1 MLLSQRTRDLPPVVS
16 LCCSSQTTLTL
27 GGFSTHPLWGAQQ
40 LVWLEC
46 EVLVGLL
53 ENFFLASWLTATS
66 FCLSYWLFWSE
77 ICLSPM
83 CKEVEK
89 GASYKRNFLW
99 MEFWRSSKTRHIWAP
114 ALSQFWVQT
123 RMSLKH
129 SLFKTSWTS
138 DNVWL
143 SRAITGML
151 VWEKAQLG
159 FRPCMFQ
166 MHVPWFTQK
175 ERGSARE
182 AEKGH
187 VYQVVPCACIVRTCS
202 GKHSAGSAE
211 KTGLSSLA
219 GATRHHLS
227 HHIRPC
233 SNFVNPALGGKEESR
248 VATSQ

>member
-53 ENFFLASWLTATS
+53 ENFFLASWLMATS

-77 ICLSPM
+77 ICFSPV

-89 GASYKRNFLW
+89 GASHKRNFLW
-99 MEFWRSSKTRHIWAP
+99 MEFWRGSKTRHIWAP
-114 ALSQFWVQT
+114 ALSQVWVQT

-138 DNVWL
+138 DNVRL

-159 FRPCMFQ
+159 FRPCNNACSMIYTEGKRFSQ
-166 MHVPWFTQK
+166 RGW
-175 ERGSARE
+175 ERPRL
-182 AEKGH
+182 
-187 VYQVVPCACIVRTCS
+187 QVVPCACIVRTCS

-219 GATRHHLS
+219 DATRHHLS

-233 SNFVNPALGGKEESR
+233 SNFVNPALGGKEESL
-248 VATSQ
+248 VTTSQ